1 MPRHL
6 TLTVVIGL
14 VAVLVASS
22 ASPVRGAEDG
32 LHKTDVFVS
41 GTEGYHTFRI
51 PSVIV
56 TKKGTLLAFCEG
68 RKTSRADLGNNDMML
83 KRSTDGGKTWGKLQ
97 LVYEEGGDR
106 KITIGNPTAVVDRE
120 TGVIL
125 LLFARQT
132 RDVLLT
138 RSVDDGKSWSKPV
151 DITQQ
156 VTKPNWKFYVV
167 GPGVGMQIR
176 SGPHKGRLVIPAYHR
191 LTADKSGASRS
202 HVFTSDDQGKSWQ
215 LGGSVGPHTNE
226 CQVAEVSEGGKS
238 ILLIN
243 TRNHWARSGGRRE
256 LAGRRITAESRDGGK
271 TWSQPTFDKTL
282 IEPTCQASLL
292 RYVRPNRGKMS
303 RLLFA
308 NPASA

>member
-1 MPRHL
+1 M
-6 TLTVVIGL
+6 
-14 VAVLVASS
+14 
-22 ASPVRGAEDG
+22 
-32 LHKTDVFVS
+32 
-41 GTEGYHTFRI
+41 
-51 PSVIV
+51 
-56 TKKGTLLAFCEG
+56 
-68 RKTSRADLGNNDMML
+68 
-83 KRSTDGGKTWGKLQ
+83 
-97 LVYEEGGDR
+97 
-106 KITIGNPTAVVDRE
+106 
-120 TGVIL
+120 
-125 LLFARQT
+125 
-132 RDVLLT
+132 
-138 RSVDDGKSWSKPV
+138 
-151 DITQQ
+151 
-156 VTKPNWKFYVV
+156 
-167 GPGVGMQIR
+167 
-176 SGPHKGRLVIPAYHR
+176 VIPAYHR

-308 NPASA
+308 NPASASRRKMNVRLSDDGGRSWPVYRVIEKGSSAYSCLTVLPDGRIGLIYERENYSKITFTTFSLRWLADGRTSHPKRR